1 MFLFSYARE
10 VNFFNDLMDHALNG
24 FFSINNCWVL
34 GFSPGKRLSLTYW
47 YLVKI
52 LGIFLPA
59 VVRPILDSYEAA
71 KQVPQPALN
80 DVSI

>member
-1 MFLFSYARE
+1 M
-10 VNFFNDLMDHALNG
+10 G
-24 FFSINNCWVL
+24 FFTTNNCWVL
-34 GFSPGKRLSLTYW
+34 GFFLLGKRLSLTYW